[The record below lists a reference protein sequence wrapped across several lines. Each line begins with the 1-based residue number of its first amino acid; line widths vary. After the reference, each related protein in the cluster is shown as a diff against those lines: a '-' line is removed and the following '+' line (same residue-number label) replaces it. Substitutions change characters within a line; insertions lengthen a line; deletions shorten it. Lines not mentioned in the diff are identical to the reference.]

1 MDKVRDSL
9 SWLFAISS
17 LISLRVAATGIIG
30 AIRHPLAFWSLR
42 YLLAPV
48 AFSVLT
54 IILGFAWWTIWRRKT
69 AARIWGIA
77 ASLTYL
83 IIPLS
88 LAVYFSRSL
97 LSHFSFMLAIG
108 AVGLVAFARPY
119 EHSDS
124 ASTIR
129 QNRSIPGDGTISIVN
144 RSATLLGFVLT
155 ISILTW
161 WGRWLHARNIP
172 RNHDNLLSV
181 MLVFFLI
188 TFLHEFGHVAVGL
201 AFGMRLRAFLV
212 GPFQWRIYEG
222 QWKFQFKIQDI
233 LIGGGATAVVPTA
246 ADFSS
251 SHNLWIVA
259 AGPVVNLAT
268 GFFAILIAFRAG
280 GDSPL
285 QVGGLLVLFGVFSLV
300 LGAGNLFPFRTGDNY
315 SDGARIYQLLAG
327 GPWAD
332 FHRVT
337 SVVTSSL
344 VTPLRP
350 KDYDIE
356 LISRAAEGLAQGKE
370 GLLLRL
376 FAHSYF
382 LDQDRMLEAA
392 KVLSEADSIYHQ
404 SASDISA
411 ELFTVFVFGN
421 AYVRRDAVAA
431 REWWTRME
439 AKKRDHFNVDYWRAY
454 SALHWIEGHLKEAN
468 EGWSKSNEL
477 AQRLP
482 KAGAYE
488 FDRHCCAI
496 LSRAIDEA
504 VARGPGCS

>member
-1 MDKVRDSL
+1 
-9 SWLFAISS
+9 
-17 LISLRVAATGIIG
+17 
-30 AIRHPLAFWSLR
+30 
-42 YLLAPV
+42 
-48 AFSVLT
+48 
-54 IILGFAWWTIWRRKT
+54 
-69 AARIWGIA
+69 
-77 ASLTYL
+77 
-83 IIPLS
+83 
-88 LAVYFSRSL
+88 
-97 LSHFSFMLAIG
+97 MLAIG

-119 EHSDS
+119 KHSDS
-124 ASTIR
+124 AATIR
-129 QNRSIPGDGTISIVN
+129 QNLSIPGDGTIGVVN
-144 RSATLLGFVLT
+144 RCVTLLGFALT
-155 ISILTW
+155 VGILIW
-161 WGRWLHARNIP
+161 WGRWLHARSIP
-172 RNHDNLLSV
+172 RNQDNFLSV
-181 MLVFFLI
+181 LLVLFLV
-188 TFLHEFGHVAVGL
+188 TLLHEFGHVAVGL
-201 AFGMRLRAFLV
+201 AFRMKLRAFLV

-222 QWKFQFKIQDI
+222 KWKFQFKVQDI

-246 ADFSS
+246 PNFSP
-251 SHNLWIVA
+251 SHDLWMVA
-259 AGPVVNLAT
+259 AGPLVNLAT

-280 GDSPL
+280 GNSPL
-285 QVGGLLVLFGVFSLV
+285 QVGGLLALFGVFSLA

-337 SVVTSSL
+337 SLVTSSL

-382 LDQDRMLEAA
+382 LDQDRTLEAA
-392 KVLSEADSIYHQ
+392 KVLREADSIYHQ
-404 SASDISA
+404 SVSDIPA

-439 AKKRDHFNVDYWRAY
+439 AKKRSHLNVDYWRAY
-454 SALHWIEGHLKEAN
+454 SALHWIEGHSKEAN
-468 EGWSKSNEL
+468 EAWSKSNEL

-496 LSRAIDEA
+496 LRRAIDEA
-504 VARGPGCS
+504 VAQESGCS